1 MFEIFYQTF
10 LETTDPDTEYID
22 LASPNVALSIG
33 VNLVLYT
40 AVYFLLVYLFG
51 LQSKPLFVLI
61 ALIVIMVLGYIA
73 RLARTK
79 SIYTELVKTNNPK
92 IAREK
97 TMSTIRNAYFT
108 WYFLA

>member
-10 LETTDPDTEYID
+10 LETTDPETEYIQ

-33 VNLVLYT
+33 VNLVLYIT
-40 AVYFLLVYLFG
+40 AYFILVHLFG
-51 LQSKPLFVLI
+51 FPNKPFFVLI
-61 ALIVIMVLGYIA
+61 ALIFIMVFGYVG

-79 SIYTELVKTNNPK
+79 SIYAELVKTNNPK